1 MSENSGFIFFNLRQ
15 LNFSRDADHFVF
27 FWFLKQK
34 HENDQNLAKRPDTST
49 SKKRKVP
56 LIYGKAPLIYGKVP
70 LIYGKVPLIFGGKQ
84 TLIFGK
90 ETLIVHK

>member
-1 MSENSGFIFFNLRQ
+1 MEKKFFPIFFHA
-15 LNFSRDADHFVF
+15 NFF
-27 FWFLKQK
+27 F

-56 LIYGKAPLIYGKVP
+56 LIYGK
-70 LIYGKVPLIFGGKQ
+70 VPLIFGEKE

-90 ETLIVHK
+90 ETLIFHKSPQSWDIYEKVPVFYI